1 MIDDRSVADR
11 LRSVLQQQPSADA
24 AQNAPTLYAQVY
36 STVREALLSGL
47 LAPGELLSLRVVAAA
62 LGISPMPVRE
72 ALGRL
77 MIEGA
82 LESLPN
88 RAFRVPFVTAKQ
100 FRELLLMRIRLETLA
115 CEHASVR
122 ASAHELLSLRRHFEE
137 LTTAASTKSDVAH
150 YLSAHRRF
158 HFEIYKL
165 ADMPKLYTAIETLWL
180 RMGPLFNEA
189 SVTFDY
195 NEERRY
201 HAELLRAL
209 ELSDPKAAAAAIEN
223 DLTFA
228 GQRTMQLLEDR
239 ERDAELTSSSSTNL
253 EDASA

>member
-11 LRSVLQQQPSADA
+11 LQSVLQQQPSAEA
-24 AQNAPTLYAQVY
+24 SQNAPTLYAQVY
-36 STVREALLSGL
+36 SAVREALLSGL

-100 FRELLLMRIRLETLA
+100 FRELLLMRVRLETLA

-122 ASAHELLSLRRHFEE
+122 AGAHELLSLRRYFEE
-137 LTTAASTKSDVAH
+137 LTTAASTKSDVAN
-150 YLSAHRRF
+150 YLFAHRRF

-195 NEERRY
+195 NEERKY

-209 ELSDPKAAAAAIEN
+209 ELSDPKAAAVAIEN

-228 GQRTMQLLEDR
+228 GQRTMQLLEGR
-239 ERDAELTSSSSTNL
+239 ERDADVIGSPSVKL

>member
-1 MIDDRSVADR
+1 M
-11 LRSVLQQQPSADA
+11 
-24 AQNAPTLYAQVY
+24 
-36 STVREALLSGL
+36 
-47 LAPGELLSLRVVAAA
+47 RV
-62 LGISPMPVRE
+62 
-72 ALGRL
+72 
-77 MIEGA
+77 
-82 LESLPN
+82 
-88 RAFRVPFVTAKQ
+88 
-100 FRELLLMRIRLETLA
+100 RLETLA

-122 ASAHELLSLRRHFEE
+122 AGAHELLSLRRYFEE
-137 LTTAASTKSDVAH
+137 LTAAASTKSDVAN
-150 YLSAHRRF
+150 YLFAHRRF

-195 NEERRY
+195 NEERKY

-209 ELSDPKAAAAAIEN
+209 ELSDPKAAAVAIEN

-228 GQRTMQLLEDR
+228 GQRTMQLLEGR
-239 ERDAELTSSSSTNL
+239 ERDADVIGSPSVKL